1 MRCNGILY
9 TTFVIFL
16 VTLKLFKNKKGMEK
30 CFIAKVALRYA
41 SGKSHLW

>member
-1 MRCNGILY
+1 MRYNGILY

-30 CFIAKVALRYA
+30 CLIAKVALSFT
-41 SGKSHLW
+41 SGISHLW